1 MRFDSFGWSTEFQM
15 QRVLSRY
22 GVSTQVTAI
31 GVMALIG
38 FVLIGALY
46 AYGATTRDGVQAE
59 VDDAL
64 EERMQ
69 MDEILVDILELRSH
83 EKDFLLHRNQ
93 ASLTKHAAL
102 VEEVTNDLD
111 TMDSHL
117 EEASARAELG
127 ALESDFKA
135 YASQFQKLVQAYT
148 AIGLTQDDGLR
159 GALRKAAR
167 EIEDNIAG
175 GQNLA
180 AQVSLLTMRRH
191 EKDFIEREDPQYV
204 EALGAEAGKLGGL
217 IGAAG
222 AEHLAA
228 YRQAFLDLAKATA
241 SKAAEAKK
249 ISATFASMEPRVG
262 ALAKVF
268 SDLAATHR
276 AAANATQSSIGW
288 LMAVGILVIGG
299 GSVAGSLIVGRLISQ
314 PIGALTVAMRGL
326 AAGNKAIEIPA
337 RGRGDEI
344 GAMAEAL
351 GTFRDTAVEADRL
364 AVQQKAEQEE
374 RVKRADRLNAIVS
387 KFNEVIT
394 GIVQGVAGAA
404 TELQAT
410 AEGMAML
417 AKESAEQAALA
428 AAASEESS
436 ANVQTVASAGQEMAS
451 SVSEIS
457 RQVAKSSEIA
467 ETASREARQANSEIS
482 SLVDAAQSIGDV
494 VQMIS
499 EIAGQT
505 NLLALNATIEAARA
519 GEAGKGFAVVASEVK
534 ALANQTGRAT
544 EEISKKIGDMQRV
557 TQSSAQTVARVGEVI
572 AEINH
577 IAAAIAAAIEEQG
590 AATQEIARNVDE
602 AAKGTQSVSSNVARV
617 NESAKETGA
626 SAGNVLDAAQDLS
639 RQAEALR
646 GSVDEFTV
654 QIKAA

>member
-1 MRFDSFGWSTEFQM
+1 M

-22 GVSTQVTAI
+22 RVSTQVAAI

-46 AYGATTRDGVQAE
+46 AYGAAARSFVQGE

-69 MDEILVDILELRSH
+69 MDEILVDILELRRH
-83 EKDFLLHRNQ
+83 EKDFFLRREQ
-93 ASLTKHAAL
+93 APLTKHAAL
-102 VEEVTNDLD
+102 VDEVTNDLE
-111 TMDSHL
+111 TMKSHL
-117 EEASARAELG
+117 EEADARAGLE
-127 ALESDFKA
+127 ALEADFKG
-135 YASQFQKLVQAYT
+135 YVTQFQALVRVYK
-148 AIGLTQDDGLR
+148 AIGLTQDEGLR

-167 EIEDNIAG
+167 EIEGNVAG

-180 AQVSLLTMRRH
+180 GQVSFLTIRRH
-191 EKDFIEREDPQYV
+191 EKDFIEREDPKYI
-204 EALGAEAGKLGGL
+204 EALGAEATKLATL

-222 AEHLAA
+222 AEHLVG
-228 YRQAFLDLAKATA
+228 YQQAFLDLAKATA
-241 SKAAEAKK
+241 SKQAESKK
-249 ISATFASMEPRVG
+249 ISAIFASIEPKVDS
-262 ALAKVF
+262 LAKMF
-268 SDLAATHR
+268 SDLAAKHR
-276 AAANATQSSIGW
+276 AEADATQSAIGW
-288 LMAVGILVIGG
+288 LMAIGILVIGA
-299 GSVAGSLIVGRLISQ
+299 GSVASALLIGRLIAR
-314 PIGALTVAMRGL
+314 PIGAITGAMREL
-326 AAGNKAIEIPA
+326 AAGNKTIEIPA

-351 GTFRDTAVEADRL
+351 STFRDTAVEADRL
-364 AVQQKAEQEE
+364 AAEQKAQQEE
-374 RVKRADRLNAIVS
+374 RVRRAEKLNATVS

-410 AEGMAML
+410 ADGMAIL

-602 AAKGTQSVSSNVARV
+602 AAKGTQSVSANVGRV

-626 SAGNVLDAAQDLS
+626 SAGNVLEAAQELS